1 LITGEALIGILLA
14 LPIVLGQVS
23 SVFSGD
29 MFEVFSTAPLGGWPG
44 LVVLAGIAYWLL
56 NLASQEPNEN

>member
-1 LITGEALIGILLA
+1 
-14 LPIVLGQVS
+14 
-23 SVFSGD
+23 